1 MNTDWHPKRRLK
13 AVNLVHR
20 LVTIALNLISRMT
33 LKNLR
38 FIVPNSDISRKSHID
53 LKVLTHVN

>member
-1 MNTDWHPKRRLK
+1 MLK

-38 FIVPNSDISRKSHID
+38 FIVPNSDISRKRHID